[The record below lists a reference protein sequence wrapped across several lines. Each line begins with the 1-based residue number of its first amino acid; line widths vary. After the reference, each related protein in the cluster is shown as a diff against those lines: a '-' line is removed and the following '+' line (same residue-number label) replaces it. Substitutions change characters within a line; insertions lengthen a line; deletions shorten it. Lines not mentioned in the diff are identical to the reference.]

1 MELHNCYS
9 KEEKELKEIEL
20 TGLTTD
26 EMLDLAHIIKA
37 KFNNCILEDES
48 IVVNA
53 VLQIAE
59 ELGERL
65 SI

>member
-9 KEEKELKEIEL
+9 KEEKQLKEIEL
-20 TGLTTD
+20 TGLSTN
-26 EMLDLAHIIKA
+26 ELLDLTQDIKI
-37 KFNNCILEDES
+37 KFDDAILEDEI

-53 VLQIAE
+53 LLKITK

-65 SI
+65 LN

>member
-1 MELHNCYS
+1 MKLYNCET

-20 TGLTTD
+20 TGLVTN
-26 EMLDLAHIIKA
+26 EILDLAHDIKA
-37 KFNNCILEDES
+37 KFDNCILEDES

-53 VLQIAE
+53 LLEIIK

-65 SI
+65 LN